1 MSAETNRP
9 HERGFSLIELMITV
23 AVLAIIATIAYPSY
37 ISQVTKSHRSTGQTK
52 LLEIMQ
58 AQERYFTTNNTY
70 TADLTDLGYGSA
82 GAVPADGGW
91 YTLGAAICGAGI
103 SINECVLLTAT
114 PQNSQATNDTTCGNL
129 TLNSRGQKGET
140 GTGTVDECW

>member
-1 MSAETNRP
+1 MSRKTSRP
-9 HERGFSLIELMITV
+9 HQRGFSLIELMITV
-23 AVLAIIATIAYPSY
+23 AVLAIIAAIAYPSY
-37 ISQVTKSHRSTGQTK
+37 INQVTKSHRSTGQSK

-70 TADLTDLGYGSA
+70 TDDLTDLGYGSA

-91 YTLGAAICGAGI
+91 YTVAAAACSKTIP
-103 SINECVLLTAT
+103 INQCVLLTAT

-140 GTGTVDECW
+140 GTGSVDECW